1 MTIQLP
7 SSRQSRRGYKV
18 PSISID
24 LSTLGAEV
32 FDASSEFGE
41 DFPVES
47 CNLHR
52 LASMTSAAI
61 SDGLAAVTLG
71 STFLLRSDLHIRDC
85 RLDPVR
91 AAVKLN
97 SRITGPIFAAI
108 TADSGCVEA
117 LDAVKGTDVGL
128 EIHVA
133 EGDLTPALTIIEQAR
148 AAGTPI
154 TVALTGETASRIDLG
169 KLGAVADS
177 IRLREPDPH
186 TAREIR
192 YSLRSAALE
201 QGRDLR
207 VSADLFMIVSACAM
221 DAEERAS
228 LIAAIG
234 ADRYAVG
241 SARVLGTVHDVADHI
256 DSWLA
261 LGAADAFTILPGSL
275 PTDLASTVC
284 GVLPLLQARRTAE
297 SAE

>member
-7 SSRQSRRGYKV
+7 SSRQPRVGYKI

-71 STFLLRSDLHIRDC
+71 SSFLLRSDLHIRDC

-91 AAVKLN
+91 AAVKLT
-97 SRITGPIFAAI
+97 SRITGPIYAAV
-108 TADSGCVEA
+108 TAASGCEEA
-117 LDAVKGTDVGL
+117 LAAVKDTEVGL

-133 EGDLTPALTIIEQAR
+133 DGDLDSALSLIDRAR
-148 AAGTPI
+148 RNGNPV
-154 TVALTGETASRIDLG
+154 TVALTGDTASRIDLG
-169 KLGAVADS
+169 ALGAVVDS
-177 IRLREPDPH
+177 VRLRESDPH

-201 QGRDLR
+201 EGRDLQ
-207 VSADLFMIVSACAM
+207 VTSDLFMIVSACAM
-221 DAEERAS
+221 DAEERAN
-228 LIAAIG
+228 LITAIG
-234 ADRYAVG
+234 ADRYAEG

-256 DSWLA
+256 ESWLA